1 MATTVVQ
8 ENEGS
13 REPDVGA
20 VLSRT
25 IREALSRYPP
35 ISDVV
40 IASNEGLV
48 IAYQSKR
55 AQRGLAL
62 SALAPLINDA
72 GQTVFREL
80 ALNGLGE
87 VFLVGEQGTVYLV
100 RCSLGKCFVMVA
112 AHGSDQLGI
121 LRLVASEIEKN
132 ASASLR
138 RFVR

>member
-40 IASNEGLV
+40 IASNEC
-48 IAYQSKR
+48 
-55 AQRGLAL
+55 
-62 SALAPLINDA
+62 SAGWPCLPSP
-72 GQTVFREL
+72 R
-80 ALNGLGE
+80 
-87 VFLVGEQGTVYLV
+87 
-100 RCSLGKCFVMVA
+100 
-112 AHGSDQLGI
+112 
-121 LRLVASEIEKN
+121 
-132 ASASLR
+132 
-138 RFVR
+138 